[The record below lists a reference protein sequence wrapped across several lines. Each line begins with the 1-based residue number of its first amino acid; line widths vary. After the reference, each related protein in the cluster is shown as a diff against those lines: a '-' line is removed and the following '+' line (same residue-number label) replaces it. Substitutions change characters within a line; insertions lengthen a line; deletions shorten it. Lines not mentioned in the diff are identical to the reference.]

1 MAECTQDT
9 WSRLLYRCLTETC
22 CILLWN
28 ELCSLYTKTNMR
40 YDFKGRYAIEVV
52 EERGTLAV
60 KHALPLCSKL
70 VVISFKL
77 KVTSSFTQT
86 YTCTIISLS
95 YDTQFV
101 PTI

>member
-1 MAECTQDT
+1 MYKNKHE
-9 WSRLLYRCLTETC
+9 
-22 CILLWN
+22 
-28 ELCSLYTKTNMR
+28 MR
-40 YDFKGRYAIEVV
+40 YDFKGRYASEVV

-60 KHALPLCSKL
+60 KDALSLCSKL
-70 VVISFKL
+70 VISFKL